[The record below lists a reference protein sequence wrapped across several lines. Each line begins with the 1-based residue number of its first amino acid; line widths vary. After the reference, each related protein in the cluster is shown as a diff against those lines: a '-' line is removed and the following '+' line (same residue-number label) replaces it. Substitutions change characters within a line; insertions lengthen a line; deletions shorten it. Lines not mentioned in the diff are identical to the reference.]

1 MATIQDVF
9 SHIYTTE
16 AHLGDVPIKNGQII
30 LCADSEKLYIDHGT
44 TRVSTSDV
52 VQVENQEALPLA
64 PLDKLYIT
72 KDTGDIF
79 FYINGAWKNLTTVIS
94 NYTAFEVYATDTE
107 IAAGSV
113 DDVTGLTY
121 TEAVP
126 AGMTHH
132 FALRTDVAAAKAAE
146 ADVVVDWGDG
156 VRETFVDAYG
166 VDTQDWESDR
176 EVIYRMRHTYAAP
189 GRYIVT
195 ISGKDYWN
203 FCSPNDDFVSGE
215 YILSR
220 VFDVDLPVASCV
232 TNLTMACRWAQK
244 LLRVRIPTGLDLFAN
259 RHNAAFLFK
268 GCRNLV
274 EAIGMKTKFRYARD
288 VSCMFEDC
296 DNLTTTDF
304 ELPVEVL
311 KSTGYQHVFFGCHKL
326 AVDINTLLPKT
337 GFANRKVDLS
347 STFYNCAA
355 LTGTVPADILWKD
368 SSKLWSAEAAFDG
381 CSDAIRAQVPTSW
394 GGTSTDEIISDLP
407 VAKLSLNGTLPNTA
421 NGLVMLN
428 TSGKVDSSL
437 LPEQAATNIDNYT
450 SNSTIRLTSTAGAVN
465 LIANTTEAAMYS
477 GTAHVKANVD
487 SVELQGTNLKFNSNA
502 QNTAGGLLVIEEGN
516 KLPALDGSKLTN
528 LPVKI
533 DEARLLPDPA
543 NYTPQ
548 NNGWKVGLEI
558 LGVENREDF
567 LCLYPLNEIVS
578 GLPVDLTNKTT
589 AVDQGQALEL
599 VDDAGAF
606 EGKAVRR
613 AATRY
618 SSVSNKLVIP
628 MPEITGPF
636 TVDIRFKA
644 GSSSVGVGGSGTNYA
659 ISGTAVSTPAGNLA
673 YHCGNVSPFHAV
685 SFHALGWS
693 NDDHKLYWP
702 ADDIAEQGWYWIRFT
717 RSATAVH
724 VFMNGKLLNSTTNS
738 GAMRTIPA
746 GNWTILPDSDD
757 SNVLLDEVRITNTCE
772 SIADY
777 QVPEKSAG
785 GIQRAYKLYKDESGI
800 SDLSDYNSATDQKVS
815 IKFNSSDSG
824 ETAQLVMKDS
834 GAELRSG
841 IRTDIVG
848 GSSALSMTDSFG
860 IMLTGGSIALQATE
874 KITLNA
880 QDGVYL
886 GESAP
891 NTANGLLV
899 IGADGKIPTNLY
911 DSTIDLSDY
920 QTNGPIKLTTTSNAG
935 DGSGDIII
943 TTSENIILKGG
954 VYDKIE
960 IGNATM
966 HITSEAAVLINGQS
980 GFVFQS
986 NGTDVISESSGHL
999 TLADG
1004 DININGTLHYNGASV
1019 NAANGLVQLDGTGKI
1034 LASQLPEM
1042 TQSWTKVTINQ
1053 SSFATSDD
1061 TYGGSYYELNGIC
1074 SVEVYDANGYKVEF
1088 DVKCD
1093 FTNSKTRIYIPSGL
1107 TADTISN
1114 WTLLYLAKSIA

>member
-132 FALRTDVAAAKAAE
+132 FALRTDIAASKAAE

-156 VRETFVDAYG
+156 VRETFADAYG

-288 VSCMFEDC
+288 VASMFEDC

-311 KSTGYQHVFFGCHKL
+311 KPTGYQHVFFGCGKL

-368 SSKLWSAEAAFDG
+368 SSKLWSAEAAFGG

-394 GGTSTDEIISDLP
+394 GGTSSTEIVGDLP

-421 NGLVMLN
+421 NGLLMLN

-450 SNSTIRLTSTAGAVN
+450 SNNTIKLTSTAGAVN
-465 LIANTTEAAMYS
+465 LISNTGEVGLYS
-477 GTAHVKANVD
+477 GSTSHIKANVD
-487 SVELQGTNLKFNSNA
+487 TIELTATTLSFNGND
-502 QNTAGGLLVIEEGN
+502 QNVAGGIAVIDKSTG
-516 KLPALDGSKLTN
+516 KLPES
-528 LPVKI
+528 I
-533 DEARLLPDPA
+533 LPDTGLSSVA
-543 NYTPQ
+543 
-548 NNGWKVGLEI
+548 VG
-558 LGVENREDF
+558 
-567 LCLYPLNEIVS
+567 S
-578 GLPVDLTNKTT
+578 GLSGDGTTDSPLSLDLTSYTSTGGINLNSASNTIRLGGAGVT
-589 AVDQGQALEL
+589 IAASTVNIGDNGGITYVNGALIL
-599 VDDAGAF
+599 DSS
-606 EGKAVRR
+606 
-613 AATRY
+613 AA
-618 SSVSNKLVIP
+618 SPISI
-628 MPEITGPF
+628 
-636 TVDIRFKA
+636 
-644 GSSSVGVGGSGTNYA
+644 GSSSV
-659 ISGTAVSTPAGNLA
+659 
-673 YHCGNVSPFHAV
+673 
-685 SFHALGWS
+685 
-693 NDDHKLYWP
+693 
-702 ADDIAEQGWYWIRFT
+702 
-717 RSATAVH
+717 
-724 VFMNGKLLNSTTNS
+724 
-738 GAMRTIPA
+738 
-746 GNWTILPDSDD
+746 
-757 SNVLLDEVRITNTCE
+757 
-772 SIADY
+772 
-777 QVPEKSAG
+777 
-785 GIQRAYKLYKDESGI
+785 
-800 SDLSDYNSATDQKVS
+800 
-815 IKFNSSDSG
+815 
-824 ETAQLVMKDS
+824 
-834 GAELRSG
+834 
-841 IRTDIVG
+841 
-848 GSSALSMTDSFG
+848 
-860 IMLTGGSIALQATE
+860 
-874 KITLNA
+874 
-880 QDGVYL
+880 
-886 GESAP
+886 
-891 NTANGLLV
+891 NTA
-899 IGADGKIPTNLY
+899 
-911 DSTIDLSDY
+911 
-920 QTNGPIKLTTTSNAG
+920 
-935 DGSGDIII
+935 
-943 TTSENIILKGG
+943 
-954 VYDKIE
+954 
-960 IGNATM
+960 
-966 HITSEAAVLINGQS
+966 H
-980 GFVFQS
+980 
-986 NGTDVISESSGHL
+986 
-999 TLADG
+999 
-1004 DININGTLHYNGASV
+1004 
-1019 NAANGLVQLDGTGKI
+1019 GLVQLDENGKVPTD
-1034 LASQLPEM
+1034 LLPEM
-1042 TQSWTKVTINQ
+1042 SQSWTKTTLNQ
-1053 SSFATSDD
+1053 SDFTTADD
-1061 TYGGSYYELNGIC
+1061 TYGGSYKELDGIC
-1074 SVEVYDANGYKVEF
+1074 SVEVYDSNGYKVEF

-1093 FTNSKTRIYIPSGL
+1093 FTNNKTRIYIPTGL
-1107 TADTISN
+1107 TAATISN
-1114 WTLLYLAKSIA
+1114 WTLLYLAKTIA

>member
-16 AHLGDVPIKNGQII
+16 AHLGDVAVKNGQII
-30 LCADSEKLYIDHGT
+30 LCTDSEKLYIDHGT
-44 TRVSTSDV
+44 TRVGVADI
-52 VQVENQEALPLA
+52 VQVENYDALPLA

-79 FYINGAWKNLTTVIS
+79 FYINGAWKKLTNVIS
-94 NYTAFEVYATDTE
+94 DYTAFEVYATDTE

-121 TEAVP
+121 AEAVP

-132 FALRTDVAAAKAAE
+132 FALRTGVSVAKAAE

-156 VRETFVDAYG
+156 VRETFADAYG

-176 EVIYRMRHTYAAP
+176 EVTYRMRHTYAAP

-203 FCSPNDDFVSGE
+203 FCSPNEDAGSGE

-259 RHNAAFLFK
+259 RHNVAFLFK

-311 KSTGYQHVFFGCHKL
+311 KPTGYQHVFFGCGKL

-368 SSKLWSAEAAFDG
+368 SSKLWSVEAAFAG

-421 NGLVMLN
+421 NGLLMLN
-428 TSGKVDSSL
+428 ASGKVDSSL
-437 LPEQAATNIDNYT
+437 LPEQAAINIDNYT
-450 SNSTIRLTSTAGAVN
+450 SNSTIKLTSTAGAVN
-465 LIANTTEAAMYS
+465 LISNTTEAAMYS

-502 QNTAGGLLVIEEGN
+502 QNTAGG
-516 KLPALDGSKLTN
+516 
-528 LPVKI
+528 
-533 DEARLLPDPA
+533 
-543 NYTPQ
+543 
-548 NNGWKVGLEI
+548 
-558 LGVENREDF
+558 
-567 LCLYPLNEIVS
+567 IVV
-578 GLPVDLTNKTT
+578 VDK
-589 AVDQGQALEL
+589 
-599 VDDAGAF
+599 
-606 EGKAVRR
+606 
-613 AATRY
+613 
-618 SSVSNKLVIP
+618 
-628 MPEITGPF
+628 
-636 TVDIRFKA
+636 
-644 GSSSVGVGGSGTNYA
+644 
-659 ISGTAVSTPAGNLA
+659 
-673 YHCGNVSPFHAV
+673 
-685 SFHALGWS
+685 
-693 NDDHKLYWP
+693 
-702 ADDIAEQGWYWIRFT
+702 
-717 RSATAVH
+717 
-724 VFMNGKLLNSTTNS
+724 
-738 GAMRTIPA
+738 
-746 GNWTILPDSDD
+746 
-757 SNVLLDEVRITNTCE
+757 
-772 SIADY
+772 
-777 QVPEKSAG
+777 
-785 GIQRAYKLYKDESGI
+785 
-800 SDLSDYNSATDQKVS
+800 
-815 IKFNSSDSG
+815 
-824 ETAQLVMKDS
+824 ET
-834 GAELRSG
+834 
-841 IRTDIVG
+841 
-848 GSSALSMTDSFG
+848 
-860 IMLTGGSIALQATE
+860 
-874 KITLNA
+874 
-880 QDGVYL
+880 
-886 GESAP
+886 
-891 NTANGLLV
+891 
-899 IGADGKIPTNLY
+899 GKIPTTLY
-911 DSTIDLSDY
+911 DATIDLSDY
-920 QTNGPIKLTTTSNAG
+920 QTNGPIKLTTTSNTG
-935 DGSGDIII
+935 DGSGDITI

-980 GFVFQS
+980 GFVFQR
-986 NGTDVISESSGHL
+986 NGTDVISESSSHL
-999 TLADG
+999 TLADD
-1004 DININGTLHYNGASV
+1004 DININGNLRYNGASI
-1019 NAANGLVQLDGTGKI
+1019 NTANGLVQLDETGKI
-1034 LASQLPEM
+1034 LASLLPEM
-1042 TQSWTKVTINQ
+1042 SQSWTKQTISQ
-1053 SSFATSDD
+1053 SNFSTEDN
-1061 TYGGSYYELNGIC
+1061 TYGGKYMELNGIC

-1093 FTNSKTRIYIPSGL
+1093 FTNNKTRIYIPSGL
-1107 TADTISN
+1107 TAATISN

>member
-16 AHLGDVPIKNGQII
+16 AHLGDVAVKNGQII
-30 LCADSEKLYIDHGT
+30 LCTDSEKLYIDHGT
-44 TRVSTSDV
+44 TRVGVADI
-52 VQVENQEALPLA
+52 VQVENYDALPLA

-79 FYINGAWKNLTTVIS
+79 FYINGAWKKLTSVIS
-94 NYTAFEVYATDTE
+94 DYTAFEVYATDTE

-121 TEAVP
+121 AEAVP

-132 FALRTDVAAAKAAE
+132 FALRTDVSVAKAAE

-156 VRETFVDAYG
+156 VRETFADAYG

-203 FCSPNDDFVSGE
+203 FYSPNEDASSGE

-259 RHNAAFLFK
+259 RHNVAFLFK

-311 KSTGYQHVFFGCHKL
+311 KSTGYQHVFFGCGKL

-368 SSKLWSAEAAFDG
+368 SSKLWSVEAAFAG

-421 NGLVMLN
+421 NGLLMLN
-428 TSGKVDSSL
+428 ASGKVDSSL
-437 LPEQAATNIDNYT
+437 LPEQAAINIDNYT
-450 SNSTIRLTSTAGAVN
+450 SNSTIKLTSTAGAVN
-465 LIANTTEAAMYS
+465 LISNTTEAAMYS

-502 QNTAGGLLVIEEGN
+502 QNTAGG
-516 KLPALDGSKLTN
+516 
-528 LPVKI
+528 
-533 DEARLLPDPA
+533 
-543 NYTPQ
+543 
-548 NNGWKVGLEI
+548 
-558 LGVENREDF
+558 
-567 LCLYPLNEIVS
+567 IVV
-578 GLPVDLTNKTT
+578 VDK
-589 AVDQGQALEL
+589 
-599 VDDAGAF
+599 
-606 EGKAVRR
+606 
-613 AATRY
+613 
-618 SSVSNKLVIP
+618 
-628 MPEITGPF
+628 
-636 TVDIRFKA
+636 
-644 GSSSVGVGGSGTNYA
+644 
-659 ISGTAVSTPAGNLA
+659 
-673 YHCGNVSPFHAV
+673 
-685 SFHALGWS
+685 
-693 NDDHKLYWP
+693 
-702 ADDIAEQGWYWIRFT
+702 
-717 RSATAVH
+717 
-724 VFMNGKLLNSTTNS
+724 
-738 GAMRTIPA
+738 
-746 GNWTILPDSDD
+746 
-757 SNVLLDEVRITNTCE
+757 
-772 SIADY
+772 
-777 QVPEKSAG
+777 
-785 GIQRAYKLYKDESGI
+785 
-800 SDLSDYNSATDQKVS
+800 
-815 IKFNSSDSG
+815 
-824 ETAQLVMKDS
+824 ET
-834 GAELRSG
+834 
-841 IRTDIVG
+841 
-848 GSSALSMTDSFG
+848 
-860 IMLTGGSIALQATE
+860 
-874 KITLNA
+874 
-880 QDGVYL
+880 
-886 GESAP
+886 
-891 NTANGLLV
+891 
-899 IGADGKIPTNLY
+899 GKIPTTLY
-911 DSTIDLSDY
+911 DATIDLSDY
-920 QTNGPIKLTTTSNAG
+920 QTNGPIKLTTTSNTG
-935 DGSGDIII
+935 DGSGDITI

-980 GFVFQS
+980 GFVFQR
-986 NGTDVISESSGHL
+986 NGTDVISESSSHL
-999 TLADG
+999 TLADD
-1004 DININGTLHYNGASV
+1004 DININGNLRYNGASI
-1019 NAANGLVQLDGTGKI
+1019 NTANGLVQLDETGKI

-1042 TQSWTKVTINQ
+1042 SQSWTKQTISQ
-1053 SSFATSDD
+1053 SNFSTEDN
-1061 TYGGSYYELNGIC
+1061 TYGGKYMELNGIC

>member
-16 AHLGDVPIKNGQII
+16 AHLGDVAVKNGQII
-30 LCADSEKLYIDHGT
+30 LCTDSEKLYIDHGT
-44 TRVSTSDV
+44 TRVGVADI
-52 VQVENQEALPLA
+52 VQVENYDALPLA

-79 FYINGAWKNLTTVIS
+79 FYINGAWKKLTSVIS
-94 NYTAFEVYATDTE
+94 DYTAFEVYATDTE

-132 FALRTDVAAAKAAE
+132 FALRTDVAVAKAAE

-156 VRETFVDAYG
+156 VRETFADAYG

-176 EVIYRMRHTYAAP
+176 EVTYRMRHTYAAP

-203 FCSPNDDFVSGE
+203 FCSPNEDAGSGE

-259 RHNAAFLFK
+259 RHNVAFLFK

-288 VSCMFEDC
+288 VSSMFEDC

-311 KSTGYQHVFFGCHKL
+311 KSTGYQHVFFGCGKL

-368 SSKLWSAEAAFDG
+368 SSKLWSVEAAFAG

-421 NGLVMLN
+421 NGLLMLN
-428 TSGKVDSSL
+428 ASGKVDSSL
-437 LPEQAATNIDNYT
+437 LPEQAAINIDNYT
-450 SNSTIRLTSTAGAVN
+450 SNSTIKLTSTAGAVN
-465 LIANTTEAAMYS
+465 LISNTTEAAMYS

-502 QNTAGGLLVIEEGN
+502 QNTAGG
-516 KLPALDGSKLTN
+516 
-528 LPVKI
+528 
-533 DEARLLPDPA
+533 
-543 NYTPQ
+543 
-548 NNGWKVGLEI
+548 
-558 LGVENREDF
+558 
-567 LCLYPLNEIVS
+567 IVV
-578 GLPVDLTNKTT
+578 VDK
-589 AVDQGQALEL
+589 
-599 VDDAGAF
+599 
-606 EGKAVRR
+606 
-613 AATRY
+613 
-618 SSVSNKLVIP
+618 
-628 MPEITGPF
+628 
-636 TVDIRFKA
+636 
-644 GSSSVGVGGSGTNYA
+644 
-659 ISGTAVSTPAGNLA
+659 
-673 YHCGNVSPFHAV
+673 
-685 SFHALGWS
+685 
-693 NDDHKLYWP
+693 
-702 ADDIAEQGWYWIRFT
+702 
-717 RSATAVH
+717 
-724 VFMNGKLLNSTTNS
+724 
-738 GAMRTIPA
+738 
-746 GNWTILPDSDD
+746 
-757 SNVLLDEVRITNTCE
+757 
-772 SIADY
+772 
-777 QVPEKSAG
+777 
-785 GIQRAYKLYKDESGI
+785 
-800 SDLSDYNSATDQKVS
+800 
-815 IKFNSSDSG
+815 
-824 ETAQLVMKDS
+824 ET
-834 GAELRSG
+834 
-841 IRTDIVG
+841 
-848 GSSALSMTDSFG
+848 
-860 IMLTGGSIALQATE
+860 
-874 KITLNA
+874 
-880 QDGVYL
+880 
-886 GESAP
+886 
-891 NTANGLLV
+891 
-899 IGADGKIPTNLY
+899 GKIPTTLY
-911 DSTIDLSDY
+911 DATIDLSDY
-920 QTNGPIKLTTTSNAG
+920 QTNGPIKLTTTSNTG
-935 DGSGDIII
+935 DGSGDITI

-980 GFVFQS
+980 GFVFQR
-986 NGTDVISESSGHL
+986 NGTDVISESSSHL
-999 TLADG
+999 TLADD
-1004 DININGTLHYNGASV
+1004 DININGNLRYNGASI
-1019 NAANGLVQLDGTGKI
+1019 NTANGLVQLDETGKI
-1034 LASQLPEM
+1034 LASLLPEM
-1042 TQSWTKVTINQ
+1042 SQSWTKQTISQ
-1053 SSFATSDD
+1053 SNFSTEDN
-1061 TYGGSYYELNGIC
+1061 TYGGKYMELNGIC
-1074 SVEVYDANGYKVEF
+1074 SVEVYDSNGYKVEF

-1107 TADTISN
+1107 TAATISN

>member
-16 AHLGDVPIKNGQII
+16 AHLGDVAVKNGQII
-30 LCADSEKLYIDHGT
+30 LCTDSEKLYIDHGT
-44 TRVSTSDV
+44 TRVGVADI
-52 VQVENQEALPLA
+52 VQVENYDALPLA

-79 FYINGAWKNLTTVIS
+79 FYINGAWKKLTSVIS
-94 NYTAFEVYATDTE
+94 DYTAFEVYATDTE

-121 TEAVP
+121 AEAVP

-132 FALRTDVAAAKAAE
+132 FALRTDVSVAKAAE

-156 VRETFVDAYG
+156 VRETFADAYG

-203 FCSPNDDFVSGE
+203 FYSPNEDAGSGE

-244 LLRVRIPTGLDLFAN
+244 LLRVRVPTGLDLFAN
-259 RHNAAFLFK
+259 RHNVAFLFT

-288 VSCMFEDC
+288 VSSMFEDC
-296 DNLTTTDF
+296 NNLTTTDF

-311 KSTGYQHVFFGCHKL
+311 KSTGYQHVFFGCGKL

-347 STFYNCAA
+347 STFYSCAA
-355 LTGTVPADILWKD
+355 LTGTVPADILWRD
-368 SSKLWSAEAAFDG
+368 SSKLWSAEAAFGG

-421 NGLVMLN
+421 NGLLMLN
-428 TSGKVDSSL
+428 ASGKVDSSL
-437 LPEQAATNIDNYT
+437 LPEQAAINIDNYT
-450 SNSTIRLTSTAGAVN
+450 SNSTIKLTSTAGAVN
-465 LIANTTEAAMYS
+465 LISNTTEAAMYS

-502 QNTAGGLLVIEEGN
+502 QNTAGG
-516 KLPALDGSKLTN
+516 
-528 LPVKI
+528 
-533 DEARLLPDPA
+533 
-543 NYTPQ
+543 
-548 NNGWKVGLEI
+548 
-558 LGVENREDF
+558 
-567 LCLYPLNEIVS
+567 IVV
-578 GLPVDLTNKTT
+578 VDK
-589 AVDQGQALEL
+589 
-599 VDDAGAF
+599 
-606 EGKAVRR
+606 
-613 AATRY
+613 
-618 SSVSNKLVIP
+618 
-628 MPEITGPF
+628 
-636 TVDIRFKA
+636 
-644 GSSSVGVGGSGTNYA
+644 
-659 ISGTAVSTPAGNLA
+659 
-673 YHCGNVSPFHAV
+673 
-685 SFHALGWS
+685 
-693 NDDHKLYWP
+693 
-702 ADDIAEQGWYWIRFT
+702 
-717 RSATAVH
+717 
-724 VFMNGKLLNSTTNS
+724 
-738 GAMRTIPA
+738 
-746 GNWTILPDSDD
+746 
-757 SNVLLDEVRITNTCE
+757 
-772 SIADY
+772 
-777 QVPEKSAG
+777 
-785 GIQRAYKLYKDESGI
+785 
-800 SDLSDYNSATDQKVS
+800 
-815 IKFNSSDSG
+815 
-824 ETAQLVMKDS
+824 ET
-834 GAELRSG
+834 
-841 IRTDIVG
+841 
-848 GSSALSMTDSFG
+848 
-860 IMLTGGSIALQATE
+860 
-874 KITLNA
+874 
-880 QDGVYL
+880 
-886 GESAP
+886 
-891 NTANGLLV
+891 
-899 IGADGKIPTNLY
+899 GKIPTTLY
-911 DSTIDLSDY
+911 DATIDLSDY
-920 QTNGPIKLTTTSNAG
+920 QTNGPIKLTTTSNTG
-935 DGSGDIII
+935 DGSGDITI

-980 GFVFQS
+980 GFVFQR
-986 NGTDVISESSGHL
+986 NGTDVISESSSHL
-999 TLADG
+999 TLADD
-1004 DININGTLHYNGASV
+1004 DININGNLRYNGASI
-1019 NAANGLVQLDGTGKI
+1019 NTANGLVQLDETGKI

-1042 TQSWTKVTINQ
+1042 SQSWTKQTISQ
-1053 SSFATSDD
+1053 SNFSTEDN
-1061 TYGGSYYELNGIC
+1061 TYGGKYMELNGIC